1 MSDYKLKNVCDFDLA
16 QTLEC
21 GQCFHFVKLDENDY
35 VLTAKGRV
43 LHVSQQAD
51 TVTFY
56 DTEEDEYVNVWKDYF
71 DMDRDYSA
79 VKKKLLEND
88 NKLKDAIESMWG
100 VRILN
105 QDFFET
111 LISFIIS
118 QNKQIPHIK
127 KIVADISAKFG
138 TYKGTYGGADMYTFP
153 TLEQLN
159 NASEED
165 FKELKTGFRA
175 PYIMDAIRRNMA
187 GQFNEKELKNM
198 DYDSCIKELMTIKG
212 VGEKVANCVSLFG
225 LGKKEA
231 FPVDVWI
238 KRIMENLYLDI
249 ANKRKQIEIANIKKC
264 NEYTNQYGLM
274 LTDNQIT
281 NLLERKKET
290 LKETG
295 RIEFREG
302 IIDRII
308 KEFCDSPYINQDNYA
323 LTLYE
328 LVEVFYEY
336 KNETM
341 DLITD
346 DELIIFMKK
355 SFDGICEGDIEYL
368 AGTIMYKM
376 RENLLKGKPL
386 DYEECDNY
394 E

>member
-153 TLEQLN
+153 TLEQLS

-165 FKELKTGFRA
+165 FKDLKTGFRA

-187 GQFNEKELKNM
+187 GQFDKNELKRM
-198 DYDSCIKELMTIKG
+198 DYDSCIRELMTIKG

-238 KRIMENLYLDI
+238 KRIME
-249 ANKRKQIEIANIKKC
+249 
-264 NEYTNQYGLM
+264 
-274 LTDNQIT
+274 
-281 NLLERKKET
+281 
-290 LKETG
+290 
-295 RIEFREG
+295 
-302 IIDRII
+302 
-308 KEFCDSPYINQDNYA
+308 
-323 LTLYE
+323 
-328 LVEVFYEY
+328 
-336 KNETM
+336 TM
-341 DLITD
+341 Y
-346 DELIIFMKK
+346 
-355 SFDGICEGDIEYL
+355 FDGVDTPKDKIAAYAKEHFGELGGFAQQYL
-368 AGTIMYKM
+368 FYYGKSIKM
-376 RENLLKGKPL
+376 GVK
-386 DYEECDNY
+386 
-394 E
+394 

>member
-1 MSDYKLKNVCDFDLA
+1 MADYKLKNVCDFDLA

-21 GQCFHFVKLDENDY
+21 GQCFHFVKLDEEDY
-35 VLTAKGRV
+35 VLTAKGYV
-43 LHVSQQAD
+43 LHVSQEAD

-56 DTEEDEYVNVWKDYF
+56 DTDKDEYVNVWKDYF

-79 VKKKLLEND
+79 IKKKLLEKD
-88 NKLKDAIESMWG
+88 DKLKDAIESMWG

-153 TLEQLN
+153 TLEQLA

-187 GQFNEKELKNM
+187 GQFDINELKSM

-238 KRIMENLYLDI
+238 KRIME
-249 ANKRKQIEIANIKKC
+249 
-264 NEYTNQYGLM
+264 
-274 LTDNQIT
+274 
-281 NLLERKKET
+281 
-290 LKETG
+290 
-295 RIEFREG
+295 
-302 IIDRII
+302 
-308 KEFCDSPYINQDNYA
+308 
-323 LTLYE
+323 
-328 LVEVFYEY
+328 
-336 KNETM
+336 TM
-341 DLITD
+341 Y
-346 DELIIFMKK
+346 
-355 SFDGICEGDIEYL
+355 FDGVDTPKDKIAAFAKEQFVELGGFAQQYL
-368 AGTIMYKM
+368 FYYGKSIKM
-376 RENLLKGKPL
+376 GVK
-386 DYEECDNY
+386 
-394 E
+394 

>member
-1 MSDYKLKNVCDFDLA
+1 MADYKLKNVCDFDLA

-21 GQCFHFVKLDENDY
+21 GQCFHFVKLDEEDY
-35 VLTAKGRV
+35 VLTAKGYV
-43 LHVSQQAD
+43 LHVSQEAD

-56 DTEEDEYVNVWKDYF
+56 DTDKDEYVNVWKDYF

-79 VKKKLLEND
+79 IKKKLLEKD
-88 NKLKDAIESMWG
+88 DKLKDAIESMWG
-100 VRILN
+100 VRTLN

-153 TLEQLN
+153 TLEQLA

-187 GQFNEKELKNM
+187 GQFDINELKSM

-238 KRIMENLYLDI
+238 KRIME
-249 ANKRKQIEIANIKKC
+249 
-264 NEYTNQYGLM
+264 
-274 LTDNQIT
+274 
-281 NLLERKKET
+281 
-290 LKETG
+290 
-295 RIEFREG
+295 
-302 IIDRII
+302 
-308 KEFCDSPYINQDNYA
+308 
-323 LTLYE
+323 
-328 LVEVFYEY
+328 
-336 KNETM
+336 TM
-341 DLITD
+341 Y
-346 DELIIFMKK
+346 
-355 SFDGICEGDIEYL
+355 FDGVDTPKDKIAAFAKEQFGELGGFAQQYL
-368 AGTIMYKM
+368 FYYGKSIKM
-376 RENLLKGKPL
+376 GVK
-386 DYEECDNY
+386 
-394 E
+394 

>member
-153 TLEQLN
+153 SLEQLV

-187 GQFNEKELKNM
+187 GQFDKNELKSM

-238 KRIMENLYLDI
+238 KRIME
-249 ANKRKQIEIANIKKC
+249 
-264 NEYTNQYGLM
+264 
-274 LTDNQIT
+274 
-281 NLLERKKET
+281 
-290 LKETG
+290 
-295 RIEFREG
+295 
-302 IIDRII
+302 
-308 KEFCDSPYINQDNYA
+308 
-323 LTLYE
+323 
-328 LVEVFYEY
+328 
-336 KNETM
+336 TM
-341 DLITD
+341 Y
-346 DELIIFMKK
+346 
-355 SFDGICEGDIEYL
+355 FDGEDTPKDKIAAFAKEQFGDLGGFAQQYL
-368 AGTIMYKM
+368 FYYGKTIKM
-376 RENLLKGKPL
+376 GVKK
-386 DYEECDNY
+386 
-394 E
+394 

>member
-21 GQCFHFVKLDENDY
+21 GQCFHFVKLDEEDY

-153 TLEQLN
+153 TLEQLT

-238 KRIMENLYLDI
+238 KRIME
-249 ANKRKQIEIANIKKC
+249 
-264 NEYTNQYGLM
+264 
-274 LTDNQIT
+274 
-281 NLLERKKET
+281 
-290 LKETG
+290 
-295 RIEFREG
+295 
-302 IIDRII
+302 
-308 KEFCDSPYINQDNYA
+308 
-323 LTLYE
+323 
-328 LVEVFYEY
+328 
-336 KNETM
+336 TM
-341 DLITD
+341 Y
-346 DELIIFMKK
+346 
-355 SFDGICEGDIEYL
+355 FDGEDTPKDKIAAFAKEQFGDLGGFAQQYL
-368 AGTIMYKM
+368 FYYGKTIKM
-376 RENLLKGKPL
+376 GVKK
-386 DYEECDNY
+386 
-394 E
+394 

>member
-35 VLTAKGRV
+35 VLTAKGRL

-56 DTEEDEYVNVWKDYF
+56 DTEEDEYVNVWKNYF

-153 TLEQLN
+153 TLEQLT

-238 KRIMENLYLDI
+238 KRIME
-249 ANKRKQIEIANIKKC
+249 
-264 NEYTNQYGLM
+264 
-274 LTDNQIT
+274 
-281 NLLERKKET
+281 
-290 LKETG
+290 
-295 RIEFREG
+295 
-302 IIDRII
+302 
-308 KEFCDSPYINQDNYA
+308 
-323 LTLYE
+323 
-328 LVEVFYEY
+328 
-336 KNETM
+336 TM
-341 DLITD
+341 Y
-346 DELIIFMKK
+346 
-355 SFDGICEGDIEYL
+355 FDGEDTTKDKIAAFAKEQFGDLGGFAQQYL
-368 AGTIMYKM
+368 FYYGKTIKM
-376 RENLLKGKPL
+376 GVKK
-386 DYEECDNY
+386 
-394 E
+394 

>member
-1 MSDYKLKNVCDFDLA
+1 MSDYKLKNICDFDLA

-35 VLTAKGRV
+35 VLTAKGRL

-56 DTEEDEYVNVWKDYF
+56 DTEEDEYVNVWKNYF

-153 TLEQLN
+153 TLEQLT

-175 PYIMDAIRRNMA
+175 PYIMDAIRRNMV

-238 KRIMENLYLDI
+238 KRIME
-249 ANKRKQIEIANIKKC
+249 
-264 NEYTNQYGLM
+264 
-274 LTDNQIT
+274 
-281 NLLERKKET
+281 
-290 LKETG
+290 
-295 RIEFREG
+295 
-302 IIDRII
+302 
-308 KEFCDSPYINQDNYA
+308 
-323 LTLYE
+323 
-328 LVEVFYEY
+328 
-336 KNETM
+336 TM
-341 DLITD
+341 Y
-346 DELIIFMKK
+346 
-355 SFDGICEGDIEYL
+355 FDGEDTPKDKIAAFAKEQFGDLGGFAQQYL
-368 AGTIMYKM
+368 FYYGKTIKM
-376 RENLLKGKPL
+376 GVKK
-386 DYEECDNY
+386 
-394 E
+394 

>member
-35 VLTAKGRV
+35 VLTAKGRL

-79 VKKKLLEND
+79 IKKKLLEKD
-88 NKLKDAIESMWG
+88 DKLKDAIESMWG

-138 TYKGTYGGADMYTFP
+138 TYKGTYGGTDMYTFP
-153 TLEQLN
+153 TLEQLV

-187 GQFNEKELKNM
+187 GQFDRNELKSM
-198 DYDSCIKELMTIKG
+198 DYDSCIKELMAIKG
-212 VGEKVANCVSLFG
+212 VGEKVANCVCLFG

-238 KRIMENLYLDI
+238 KRIME
-249 ANKRKQIEIANIKKC
+249 
-264 NEYTNQYGLM
+264 
-274 LTDNQIT
+274 
-281 NLLERKKET
+281 
-290 LKETG
+290 
-295 RIEFREG
+295 
-302 IIDRII
+302 
-308 KEFCDSPYINQDNYA
+308 
-323 LTLYE
+323 
-328 LVEVFYEY
+328 
-336 KNETM
+336 TM
-341 DLITD
+341 Y
-346 DELIIFMKK
+346 
-355 SFDGICEGDIEYL
+355 FDGVDTPKDKIAAFAKEQFGELGGFAQQYL
-368 AGTIMYKM
+368 FYYGKSIKM
-376 RENLLKGKPL
+376 GVK
-386 DYEECDNY
+386 
-394 E
+394 